1 MADKI
6 DINSNDQIDIIQII
20 KVLWRERLLFY
31 ITMTISVLL
40 GIIIAFSIPKSFTSE
55 AKLAP
60 EFNNGTPSNSNI
72 SDIASMVGI
81 DVNSSGGSAD
91 AIYPDIYP
99 DIIKST
105 PFVTDLF
112 NVKISSNDNSFKN
125 ITYYEYLEKHQNAPW
140 WDKLIGG
147 IQKTFSKKKACSNG
161 SLRVNNFKLTQ
172 DQNDILNIISNS
184 INCSVDKKNSI
195 ITIDV
200 TAQDPLVA
208 AILADTIQSRLQ
220 EYITDYRT
228 RKAKNDLA
236 YTMKLIREAKGRY
249 TKSQKKYASY
259 SDANEDVILESV
271 KSKQDEMENDM
282 QLNYNTYNQLAQQ
295 LQAAQAKVQETT
307 PAFTQIQPATVPLK
321 KAGPKRMTIILICM
335 FLGFTCTSIFI
346 LIRDAQTEH
355 KK

>member
-172 DQNDILNIISNS
+172 DQNDILNIISHS

-249 TKSQKKYASY
+249 TKSQKKYANY
-259 SDANEDVILESV
+259 SALFHQ
-271 KSKQDEMENDM
+271 K
-282 QLNYNTYNQLAQQ
+282 NQL
-295 LQAAQAKVQETT
+295 LQIVCVSSGSK
-307 PAFTQIQPATVPLK
+307 
-321 KAGPKRMTIILICM
+321 
-335 FLGFTCTSIFI
+335 
-346 LIRDAQTEH
+346 
-355 KK
+355 